1 MRICIAG
8 ADCFIG
14 IPLVKAFA
22 NTGND
27 IVAVVKDGNV
37 DNSLFDS
44 GHNVEII
51 PLDFK
56 KYEKLGDMVGSVDC
70 LIVLTWIGTR
80 GEARQNKNL
89 QRENYEKISKAIK
102 SVIANGCKKVLTAGS
117 QAEYGLFHG
126 IIKEDTPCNPNTE
139 YGKYKLKLFN
149 DMSEYCTK
157 HDVSYKEPRFFSLYG
172 PRDFPGTLI
181 MSSIEKMKKNEDCDF
196 TESIQMWDYLFV
208 EDAVSAVI
216 DLCTKDCK
224 DGPYNL
230 GSGDRRQLKD
240 YVEELKTI
248 IGSESKL
255 IFGSIPYGESG
266 IISIEPSIEKIEKE
280 LSWHPKY
287 SFRDG
292 ITAILDSNKVS

>member
-27 IVAVVKDGNV
+27 IVAVVRDGKV

-44 GHNVEII
+44 SHNVEII

-56 KYEKLGDMVGSVDC
+56 KYEKLGDIVGSVDC
-70 LIVLTWIGTR
+70 LIILTWIGTR

-172 PRDFPGTLI
+172 PGDYSGTLI
-181 MSSIEKMKKNEDCDF
+181 MSSLQKMKLNQDCDF
-196 TESIQMWDYLFV
+196 TESIQMWDYLYV
-208 EDAVSAVI
+208 DDAVDAVVGI
-216 DLCTKDCK
+216 ALTNCQ
-224 DGPYNL
+224 DGVYNI
-230 GSGDRRQLKD
+230 GSGDRRQLKC
-240 YVEELKTI
+240 YIEELKTI
-248 IGSESKL
+248 VGSKSKL
-255 IFGSIPYGESG
+255 NFGSIPYGESG
-266 IISIEPSIEKIEKE
+266 IVSIEPDISKLKKE
-280 LSWHPKY
+280 IGWRPNHTFKE
-287 SFRDG
+287 G
-292 ITAILDSNKVS
+292 ILAIFNSK